1 MAVKRGTT
9 PIYTL
14 NIGGKSLKK
23 CRVFVTF
30 EQDGKAITK
39 TGDDIDVE
47 NKVDESGEPLSVIS
61 VSLTQSD
68 TLGFDTGVARVQ
80 VNWIDQLGNR
90 GETDIETINFE
101 PTLLDEV
108 IRYE

>member
-14 NIGGKSLKK
+14 NVGGKSLKK
-23 CRVFVTF
+23 CKVFVTF
-30 EQDGKAITK
+30 EQDGKALTK

-68 TLGFDTGVARVQ
+68 TLVARVQ

>member
-14 NIGGKSLKK
+14 NVGGKSLKRCK
-23 CRVFVTF
+23 VFVTF

-68 TLGFDTGVARVQ
+68 TLGSVEVDNEVK
-80 VNWIDQLGNR
+80 
-90 GETDIETINFE
+90 
-101 PTLLDEV
+101 TLYKRLSNNTLN
-108 IRYE
+108 I